1 MHMHCMHTAYTTAYL
16 TSPSQVGTAVSHE
29 KHGTGKVL
37 ELMVDGR
44 TRVLFDS
51 GNEHRYTPASVAELT
66 LALTP
71 TPSPTQVRA
80 HLYGQALLA
89 TYCLPLA
96 AYYPGTSP
104 PLWPSSRWLTR
115 IPTSRRG

>member
-16 TSPSQVGTAVSHE
+16 RSPSQVGTAVSHE

-51 GNEHRYTPASVAELT
+51 GNEHRYTPASVAELI

-71 TPSPTQVRA
+71 TPTLPRYEPTSMAKLYLLLTAYHLLLTTQVQAR
-80 HLYGQALLA
+80 LYGQARA
-89 TYCLPLA
+89 
-96 AYYPGTSP
+96 G
-104 PLWPSSRWLTR
+104 
-115 IPTSRRG
+115 